1 MKGKVHIMFD
11 KIQDILLTLILA
23 IVCGTFA
30 WLAKTNKQR
39 ILTQVTDLVQKAEK
53 AVQGTNMGTEKKAL
67 VVAQLE
73 AAGVSVNSWLS
84 SQIDTIVSTL
94 NSKGAWLAEQ
104 TQETISGLA
113 SGSTT
118 ESGADNANA

>member
-1 MKGKVHIMFD
+1 MFD

-39 ILTQVTDLVQKAEK
+39 VLTQVTDLVQKAER
-53 AVQGTNMGTEKKAL
+53 AIQGTNMGAEKKAL
-67 VVAQLE
+67 VIAQLE

-84 SQIDTIVSTL
+84 SQIDVIVNTL

-104 TQETISGLA
+104 TQEAISGLA
-113 SGSTT
+113 SGKSNTPA
-118 ESGADNANA
+118 ESEAASENA